1 MTAAAGWGALSLI
14 PSLAVLGL
22 AVLTR
27 RPLEA
32 LVFGSVL
39 GHLMLSRSG
48 FLGAFLENVQSVMA
62 EPASVWVVLVVM
74 LFGAL
79 IGVLA
84 RAGGSRAFGEA
95 LSRRLRTRRGV
106 LLGAFG
112 LGIVTFVDDY
122 LNALAVGSAFRG
134 AADRMRISRA
144 RLAYVVDS
152 TAAPICVLIPASTWT
167 VFIAGLFEQNGL
179 AEAGGGIGLYVSIL
193 PYLLY
198 PWFAVLL
205 VLAVIVGAVR
215 DFGPM
220 ADAERARE
228 AGRTPGEAALDES
241 LEPPASQPPPRR
253 PELRTPAFVLP
264 ILTLPTATLALGG
277 DALLGVVAALGV
289 AWLLAALAGPAGGLG
304 PLADGAFLG
313 MEKMVYPLG
322 IVLVSF
328 VLRDVNAALGL
339 TEFVIGSV
347 QPIASAWMLPAL
359 VFVTLSGV
367 AFATG
372 SFWGAYTVSL
382 PVVIGLVGE
391 LDASLPLTLGALVS
405 AGAFGS
411 HACFY
416 GDATVLAARS
426 AGCSI
431 MEHVRTQF
439 PYALTGAGAALAGF
453 VVLGLTTS

>member
-1 MTAAAGWGALSLI
+1 MSGGEGWGGLSLL

-22 AVLTR
+22 AVFTR
-27 RPLEA
+27 RPLESLIA
-32 LVFGSVL
+32 GSLL
-39 GHLMLSRSG
+39 GHVMLSGGG
-48 FLGAFLENVQSVMA
+48 FAAAFLENVQAVMA
-62 EPASVWVVLVVM
+62 EPASVWVVLVVL

-79 IGVLA
+79 IGILA

-95 LSRRLRTRRGV
+95 LARRVRTRRG
-106 LLGAFG
+106 LLLAAFG

-134 AADRMRISRA
+134 AADRLRISRA

-167 VFIAGLFEQNGL
+167 VFLAGLFEQNGL
-179 AEAGGGIGLYVSIL
+179 ADPGGGIGLYVSIL
-193 PYLLY
+193 PFLLY
-198 PWFAVLL
+198 PWAAILL
-205 VLAVIVGAVR
+205 VFLVIVGAVG
-215 DFGPM
+215 DFGPL
-220 ADAERARE
+220 ARAERALA
-228 AGRTPGEAALDES
+228 AGVQPETPALDES
-241 LEPPASQPPPRR
+241 LEPPPSEGPPRR
-253 PELRTPAFVLP
+253 PRFRTPAFLLP
-264 ILTLPTATLALGG
+264 ILTLPAATLALGG
-277 DALLGVVAALGV
+277 DALLGVSAALVAAL
-289 AWLLAALAGPAGGLG
+289 ALSAIVGPASGLGRVADGGL
-304 PLADGAFLG
+304 LG
-313 MEKMVYPLG
+313 MEKMLYPLG

-347 QPIASAWMLPAL
+347 EPIASAWMLPAL
-359 VFVTLSGV
+359 VFVALSGV

-382 PVVIGLVGE
+382 PVVVGLVAE

-411 HACFY
+411 HACLY

-431 MEHVRTQF
+431 AEHVWTQL
-439 PYALTGAGAALAGF
+439 PYALVGAGAALIGF
-453 VVLGLTTS
+453 VLLGAVAG

>member
-1 MTAAAGWGALSLI
+1 M
-14 PSLAVLGL
+14 
-22 AVLTR
+22 
-27 RPLEA
+27 
-32 LVFGSVL
+32 
-39 GHLMLSRSG
+39 
-48 FLGAFLENVQSVMA
+48 
-62 EPASVWVVLVVM
+62 
-74 LFGAL
+74 
-79 IGVLA
+79 
-84 RAGGSRAFGEA
+84 
-95 LSRRLRTRRGV
+95 

-122 LNALAVGSAFRG
+122 LNALAVGAAFRG
-134 AADRMRISRA
+134 AADRIGISRA

-179 AEAGGGIGLYVSIL
+179 AAPGGGIGLYATII

-205 VLAVIVGAVR
+205 VLAVILGAVR

-220 ADAERARE
+220 ADSERAVRSGKVPQ
-228 AGRTPGEAALDES
+228 AAALDEG
-241 LEPPASQPPPRR
+241 LEPPPTAGPPAR
-253 PELRTPAFVLP
+253 PGLRTPAFVLP
-264 ILTLPTATLALGG
+264 ILTLPAATLALGG
-277 DALLGVVAALGV
+277 DALFGVVAALGV
-289 AWLLAALAGPAGGLG
+289 ALLLTGLVRPAGGLG
-304 PLADGAFLG
+304 PVADGAFLG

-328 VLRDVNAALGL
+328 VLRDVNASLGL

-372 SFWGAYTVSL
+372 SFWGAYTVSM
-382 PVVIGLVGE
+382 PVVVGLASE
-391 LDASLPLTLGALVS
+391 LGAPLPLTLGALVS

-426 AGCSI
+426 AGCSLV
-431 MEHVRTQF
+431 EHVRTQL
-439 PYALTGAGAALAGF
+439 PYALIGAAAALVGF
-453 VVLGLTTS
+453 VLLGLISD

>member
-1 MTAAAGWGALSLI
+1 MNGAEGWGALGLV

-22 AVLTR
+22 AVWTR

-32 LVFGSVL
+32 LIFGSLL
-39 GHLMLSRSG
+39 GHLMLSRGS
-48 FLGAFLENVQSVMA
+48 FLGAFLENAQSVMA
-62 EPASVWVVLVVM
+62 EPASVWVVLVVL

-79 IGVLA
+79 IGILA
-84 RAGGSRAFGEA
+84 RAGGSKAFGEA

-112 LGIVTFVDDY
+112 LGVVTFVDDY
-122 LNALAVGSAFRG
+122 LNALAVGAAFRG
-134 AADRMRISRA
+134 AADRMGISRA

-167 VFIAGLFEQNGL
+167 VFIAGLLEANGL
-179 AEAGGGIGLYVSIL
+179 AGAGGGTQLYVSLI

-198 PWFAVLL
+198 PWFAILL
-205 VLAVIVGAVR
+205 VLAVILGAVR
-215 DFGPM
+215 DLGPM
-220 ADAERARE
+220 AAAERELRSGAVP
-228 AGRTPGEAALDES
+228 ATVALDQS
-241 LEPPASQPPPRR
+241 LEPDAGQAPAR
-253 PELRTPAFVLP
+253 PGLRTPAFLIPILVLP
-264 ILTLPTATLALGG
+264 AATLALGG
-277 DALLGVVAALGV
+277 DALFGVVTALGV
-289 AWLLAALAGPAGGLG
+289 ALVLTALVRPAGGLG
-304 PLADGAFLG
+304 PVADGAFLG

-328 VLRDVNAALGL
+328 ILRDVNAALGL

-372 SFWGAYTVSL
+372 SFWGAYTVSM
-382 PVVIGLVGE
+382 PVVVGLATE
-391 LDASLPLTLGALVS
+391 LGAPLPLTLGALVS

-431 MEHVRTQF
+431 MEHVRTQL
-439 PYALTGAGAALAGF
+439 PYALIGAGAALAGF
-453 VVLGLTTS
+453 TVLGLVAG

>member
-1 MTAAAGWGALSLI
+1 MSGAEAWGALSLV
-14 PSLAVLGL
+14 PSVAVLALAVLS
-22 AVLTR
+22 R

-32 LVFGSVL
+32 LIFGALL
-39 GHLMLSRSG
+39 GHLMLSRGG
-48 FLGAFLENVQSVMA
+48 FPGAFLENVQSVMA
-62 EPASVWVVLVVM
+62 EPASVWVVLVVL

-79 IGVLA
+79 IGILA

-106 LLGAFG
+106 LLAAFG

-134 AADRMRISRA
+134 AADRIRISRA

-179 AEAGGGIGLYVSIL
+179 AEAGGGIGLYLSLV

-198 PWFAVLL
+198 PWFAVVL
-205 VLAVIVGAVR
+205 VLLTIVGAVR

-220 ADAERARE
+220 ADAERALA
-228 AGRTPGEAALDES
+228 AGARPDAPALDES
-241 LEPPASQPPPRR
+241 LEPPASAGPPRR
-253 PELRTPAFVLP
+253 PHFRTPAFVLP
-264 ILTLPTATLALGG
+264 ILTLPVATLALGG
-277 DALLGVVAALGV
+277 DALLGVAAALGV
-289 AWLLAALAGPAGGLG
+289 AVLLSALVGPAGGLG
-304 PLADGAFLG
+304 PVADGAFLG

-372 SFWGAYTVSL
+372 SFWGAYTVSM
-382 PVVIGLVGE
+382 PVVIGLAGE

-439 PYALTGAGAALAGF
+439 PYALAGAVAALAGF
-453 VVLGLTTS
+453 VVLGLTVG

>member
-1 MTAAAGWGALSLI
+1 MGPEGWGVLSLL

-22 AVLTR
+22 AVWTR

-32 LVFGSVL
+32 LIFGSLL
-39 GHLMLSRSG
+39 GHLMLSRG
-48 FLGAFLENVQSVMA
+48 NFLGSFLENAQSVMA

-79 IGVLA
+79 IGILA
-84 RAGGSRAFGEA
+84 RSGGSRAFGEA
-95 LSRRLRTRRGV
+95 LSRRLRTRRGI

-112 LGIVTFVDDY
+112 LGVVTFVDDY
-122 LNALAVGSAFRG
+122 LNALAVGAAFRG
-134 AADRMRISRA
+134 AADRIGISRA

-179 AEAGGGIGLYVSIL
+179 AGAGDGIGLYVSLI

-198 PWFAVLL
+198 PWFAILL
-205 VLAVIVGAVR
+205 VLAVILGGVR

-220 ADAERARE
+220 AAAERELR
-228 AGRTPGEAALDES
+228 AGAVPATEALDES
-241 LEPPASQPPPRR
+241 LEPAAEAPAR
-253 PELRTPAFVLP
+253 PGLRAPAFVLP
-264 ILTLPTATLALGG
+264 ILTLPAATLALGG

-289 AWLLAALAGPAGGLG
+289 ALLLTALVRPAGGLG
-304 PLADGAFLG
+304 PVADGAFLG

-328 VLRDVNAALGL
+328 ILRDVNAGLGL

-359 VFVTLSGV
+359 VFVVLSGV

-372 SFWGAYTVSL
+372 SFWGAYTVSM
-382 PVVIGLVGE
+382 PVVVGLATE
-391 LDASLPLTLGALVS
+391 LGSPLPLTLGALVS

-439 PYALTGAGAALAGF
+439 PYALLGAGAALLGF
-453 VVLGLTTS
+453 VVLGLASG

>member
-1 MTAAAGWGALSLI
+1 MSDVGGWGVLSLI

-22 AVLTR
+22 AVWSR

-32 LVFGSVL
+32 LIFGSLL
-39 GHLMLSRSG
+39 GHLMLSGGG
-48 FLGAFLENVQSVMA
+48 FLAAFLRNAQSVMA
-62 EPASVWVVLVVM
+62 EPTSVWVVLVVM

-79 IGVLA
+79 IGILA
-84 RAGGSRAFGEA
+84 RVGGSRAFGEA

-122 LNALAVGSAFRG
+122 LNALAVGAAFRG
-134 AADRMRISRA
+134 AADRIGISRA

-152 TAAPICVLIPASTWT
+152 TAAPICVLVPASTWT
-167 VFIAGLFEQNGL
+167 VFISGLFEQNGL
-179 AEAGGGIGLYVSIL
+179 ADAGGGIGLYIELL

-198 PWFAVLL
+198 PWFAILL
-205 VLAVIVGAVR
+205 VLAVILGAVR
-215 DFGPM
+215 DLGPM
-220 ADAERARE
+220 ARAERALR
-228 AGRTPGEAALDES
+228 AGTAPAAAALDES
-241 LEPPASQPPPRR
+241 LEPATADPPAR
-253 PELRTPAFVLP
+253 PGLRAPAFLLP
-264 ILTLPTATLALGG
+264 ILTLPAATLALGG

-289 AWLLAALAGPAGGLG
+289 ALLLAAAVRPSSGLG
-304 PLADGAFLG
+304 PVADGAFLG

-347 QPIASAWMLPAL
+347 QPVASAWMLPAL

-372 SFWGAYTVSL
+372 SFWGAYTVSM
-382 PVVIGLVGE
+382 PVVVGLAAE
-391 LDASLPLTLGALVS
+391 LGAPLPLTLGALVS

-431 MEHVRTQF
+431 MEHVSTQL
-439 PYALTGAGAALAGF
+439 PYALLGAAAAFLGFVFLGLLAG
-453 VVLGLTTS
+453 

>member
-1 MTAAAGWGALSLI
+1 MSGAEGWGVLSLV
-14 PSLAVLGL
+14 PSLAVLGV

-32 LVFGSVL
+32 LIFGSAL
-39 GHLMLSRSG
+39 GHLMLSGGG
-48 FLGAFLENVQSVMA
+48 FLGAFLENLQSVMA

-79 IGVLA
+79 IGILA

-95 LSRRLRTRRGV
+95 LSRRLRTQRGV

-112 LGIVTFVDDY
+112 LGILTFVDDY
-122 LNALAVGSAFRG
+122 LNALAVGAAFRG
-134 AADRMRISRA
+134 AADRIGISRA

-167 VFIAGLFEQNGL
+167 VFITGLFEQNGL
-179 AEAGGGIGLYVSIL
+179 ADPGSGIGLYVSVL

-198 PWFAVLL
+198 PWVAILL
-205 VLAVIVGAVR
+205 VLAFILGVVR

-220 ADAERARE
+220 ARAEQAVRSGGATQPE
-228 AGRTPGEAALDES
+228 ALDES
-241 LEPPASQPPPRR
+241 LEPPATAGPPGR
-253 PELRTPAFVLP
+253 PGLCTPAFVLP
-264 ILTLPTATLALGG
+264 ILTLPAATLILGG
-277 DALLGVVAALGV
+277 DALFGVVTALGV
-289 AWLLAALAGPAGGLG
+289 ALLLTALVRPSGGLG
-304 PLADGAFLG
+304 PVAEGAFLG

-328 VLRDVNAALGL
+328 VLRDVNSGLGL

-347 QPIASAWMLPAL
+347 EPVASAWMLPAL

-372 SFWGAYTVSL
+372 SFWGAYTVSM
-382 PVVIGLVGE
+382 PVVVGLVTR
-391 LDASLPLTLGALVS
+391 LDASLPLTLGALIS

-439 PYALTGAGAALAGF
+439 PYALTGAAVALAGF
-453 VVLGLTTS
+453 VLLGLTIG

>member
-1 MTAAAGWGALSLI
+1 
-14 PSLAVLGL
+14 
-22 AVLTR
+22 
-27 RPLEA
+27 
-32 LVFGSVL
+32 
-39 GHLMLSRSG
+39 
-48 FLGAFLENVQSVMA
+48 MA

-79 IGVLA
+79 IGILA

-95 LSRRLRTRRGV
+95 LSRRLRTRRAV

-122 LNALAVGSAFRG
+122 LNALAVGAAFRG
-134 AADRMRISRA
+134 AADRIGISRA

-179 AEAGGGIGLYVSIL
+179 AAPGGGIGLYATII

-205 VLAVIVGAVR
+205 VLAVILGVVR

-220 ADAERARE
+220 ADSERAVRSGKVPQ
-228 AGRTPGEAALDES
+228 AAALDEG
-241 LEPPASQPPPRR
+241 LEPPPTAGPPAR
-253 PELRTPAFVLP
+253 PGLRTPAFVLP
-264 ILTLPTATLALGG
+264 ILTLPAATLALGG
-277 DALLGVVAALGV
+277 DALFGVVAALGV
-289 AWLLAALAGPAGGLG
+289 ALLLTGLVRPAGGLG
-304 PLADGAFLG
+304 PVADGAFLG

-328 VLRDVNAALGL
+328 VLRDVNASLGL

-372 SFWGAYTVSL
+372 SFWGAYTVSM
-382 PVVIGLVGE
+382 PVVVGLASE
-391 LDASLPLTLGALVS
+391 LGAPLPLTLGALVS

-426 AGCSI
+426 AGCSLV
-431 MEHVRTQF
+431 EHVRTQL
-439 PYALTGAGAALAGF
+439 PYALIGAAAALVGF
-453 VVLGLTTS
+453 VLLGLISG

>member
-1 MTAAAGWGALSLI
+1 MSGAEGWGALSLI

-32 LVFGSVL
+32 LIFGSLV
-39 GHLMLSRSG
+39 GHLMLSRGG
-48 FLGAFLENVQSVMA
+48 FLRAFLENIQSVMA

-79 IGVLA
+79 IGILA

-122 LNALAVGSAFRG
+122 LNALAVGAAFRG
-134 AADRMRISRA
+134 AADRIGISRA

-179 AEAGGGIGLYVSIL
+179 AAPGGGIGLYATII

-205 VLAVIVGAVR
+205 VLAVILGVVR

-220 ADAERARE
+220 ADSERAVRS
-228 AGRTPGEAALDES
+228 GKVPQTAALDEG
-241 LEPPASQPPPRR
+241 LEPPPTAGPPAR
-253 PELRTPAFVLP
+253 PGLRTPAFVLP
-264 ILTLPTATLALGG
+264 ILTLPVATLALGG
-277 DALLGVVAALGV
+277 DALFGVVAALGV
-289 AWLLAALAGPAGGLG
+289 ALLLTGLVRPAGGLG
-304 PLADGAFLG
+304 PVADGAFLG

-328 VLRDVNAALGL
+328 VLRDVNASLGL

-372 SFWGAYTVSL
+372 SFWGAYTVSM
-382 PVVIGLVGE
+382 PVVVGLASE
-391 LDASLPLTLGALVS
+391 LGAPLPLTLGALVS

-426 AGCSI
+426 AGCSLV
-431 MEHVRTQF
+431 EHVRTQL
-439 PYALTGAGAALAGF
+439 PYALIGAAAALVGF
-453 VVLGLTTS
+453 VLLGLISA